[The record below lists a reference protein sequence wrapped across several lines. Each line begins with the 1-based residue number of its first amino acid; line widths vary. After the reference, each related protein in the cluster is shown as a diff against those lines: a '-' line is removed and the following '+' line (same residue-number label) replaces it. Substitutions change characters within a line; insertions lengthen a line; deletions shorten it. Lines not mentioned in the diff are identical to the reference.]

1 MKCTFFH
8 FKIPYFN
15 QNFIFHYIHSTFYV
29 SAVVSSPRPSASQ
42 SHVPGSFLSHSGTD
56 LEQKKKAF
64 FTIRPTRY
72 STDTTNTLLDDISN

>member
-15 QNFIFHYIHSTFYV
+15 QNFIFHYIHSIFYV

-56 LEQKKKAF
+56 LEQKKKLF
-64 FTIRPTRY
+64 SPFNLP
-72 STDTTNTLLDDISN
+72 DIAQTPLILFLMT